1 MRKMRKVAA
10 ILFTL
15 AFLLCLV
22 GCGGG
27 TEGTQSE
34 ATPVMMEAGK
44 AMAEVTSYRMSG
56 TMMVEASDINQSGAA
71 VPMEMEI
78 EAEMLMSDSDIQQH
92 MITTMNGFVIETYV
106 MGEEVYANYPGQG
119 WLKMDA
125 SFYKT
130 QDLGTGML
138 GPENIE
144 LMAEMAVDAEVVEE
158 DEDRIGLAFHLDE
171 EYLRMGLEI
180 SAEYLEEA
188 EEVMPE
194 GWMEQAAQSM
204 AGFEA
209 DIVVWLWKD
218 SKLLDS
224 MDGEYYML
232 GTETTGEI
240 TGTMQFKVYDYNVDI
255 IIELPPE
262 AEGAI
267 EVTPPVS

>member
-1 MRKMRKVAA
+1 MRKASVV
-10 ILFTL
+10 LTTL
-15 AFLLCLV
+15 AILLCLV

-27 TEGTQSE
+27 TGGTQSE
-34 ATPVMMEAGK
+34 ATPVMMEAGQ
-44 AMAEVTSYRMSG
+44 AMAEVTGYRMSG

-78 EAEMLMSDSDIQQH
+78 EAEMQISDGEIRQH
-92 MITTMNGFVIETYV
+92 MTTTMNGFAIETYV
-106 MGEEVYANYPGQG
+106 IGEEVYANYPGQG

-158 DEDRIGLAFHLDE
+158 REDRIGLAFHLDE
-171 EYLRMGLEI
+171 EYLRMGLEM

-194 GWMEQAAQSM
+194 GWMEQAMESS

-209 DIVVWLWKD
+209 DIVVWLWRD
-218 SKLLDS
+218 SRLLDS
-224 MDGEYYML
+224 MEGEYYMQ

-240 TGTMQFKVYDYNVDI
+240 TGTMQFKVYDYNADI
-255 IIELPPE
+255 EIELPPE
-262 AEGAI
+262 AEGAV
-267 EVTPPVS
+267 EVTPPAS